1 MPETEILVFS
11 YSRNFKF
18 YH

>member
-1 MPETEILVFS
+1 MPEIEILVFS
-11 YSRNFKF
+11 YSRNLKF